1 MSLESPISVIYDS
14 NGTELSVSQS
24 QIVSGAAQP
33 GLMIMGSAS
42 NGGATFF
49 RTSLDGS
56 VFITGSIQ
64 VASVPT
70 QSVKIDQWS
79 ANVTGAFKLDGWSPT
94 VTGAVG
100 VTSWLA
106 NVTASTKIDAWAP
119 TVTGAV
125 NLQAWVA
132 TVTASTR
139 EVGYATTNV
148 TAANGS
154 TTNFTFFAANPQR
167 TRVAFFKEGASVC
180 YIKLGATAST
190 TSYTVQLGSN
200 GYYETPDGYTGRVDI
215 IFSAATGVVRATEIT
230 TP

>member
-56 VFITGSIQ
+56 VFITGSINTT
-64 VASVPT
+64 ATLS
-70 QSVKIDQWS
+70 QSVKVDQWS
-79 ANVTGAFKLDGWSPT
+79 ANVTASVKVDAWATT

-100 VTSWLA
+100 VTGWLA

-125 NLQAWVA
+125 GITSWVA

-154 TTNFTFFAANPQR
+154 TTNFTFFNANPAR

-200 GYYETPDGYTGRVDI
+200 AYYETPDGYTGRIDI

>member
-1 MSLESPISVIYDS
+1 MPLESPISVLYDS
-14 NGTELSVSQS
+14 NGTEISVSQT
-24 QIVSGAAQP
+24 QIVSGVAQP
-33 GLMIMGSAS
+33 GIMVMGSAS
-42 NGGATFF
+42 NGGAQFIRMST
-49 RTSLDGS
+49 DGS
-56 VFITGSIQ
+56 VFITGSISVAQ
-64 VASVPT
+64 VLT
-70 QSVKIDQWS
+70 QSVKVDQWS

-106 NVTASTKIDAWAP
+106 NVTASTKLDAWAP

-139 EVGYATTNV
+139 EIGYATTTV

-154 TTNFTFFAANPQR
+154 VTNFTFFSANPNR
-167 TRVAFFKEGASVC
+167 KGLAFYKEGTSVC
-180 YIKLGATAST
+180 YIKLGAVASA

-215 IFSAATGVVRATEIT
+215 IFSAATGTVRATEIT